1 MQMIVEGYDPETV
14 EHVQY
19 LDSLR
24 NLIFKYQYILSDIVP
39 FLLEILLYCE
49 TGNVLFY
56 MIDLSDDI
64 VFMTFMYVYNLIVS
78 SCYFTDFVILYS

>member
-1 MQMIVEGYDPETV
+1 MQLIVEGYGPETV

-24 NLIFKYQYILSDIVP
+24 NLIFRYQYILSDIVP
-39 FLLEILLYCE
+39 LLLEILLYCE

-56 MIDLSDDI
+56 MIDLRDDT

-78 SCYFTDFVILYS
+78 SCY